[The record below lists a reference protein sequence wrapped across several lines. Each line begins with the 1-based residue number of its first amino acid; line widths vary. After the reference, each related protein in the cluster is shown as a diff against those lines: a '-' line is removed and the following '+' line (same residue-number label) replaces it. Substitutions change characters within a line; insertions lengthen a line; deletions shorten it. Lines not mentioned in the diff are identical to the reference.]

1 MTKPSKQTTVTAAY
15 CTCKDFGFRKTA
27 ATAVAIHADADAI
40 ESDATHTRSF
50 RQIDRRIAYMDNWL
64 YLHTYYIYNRMYRKM
79 NVKEELMPCINHSH
93 INRQQ

>member
-40 ESDATHTRSF
+40 ESDATHTWSF
-50 RQIDRRIAYMDNWL
+50 RQIDRQTYCIHGQL
-64 YLHTYYIYNRMYRKM
+64 VISTYL
-79 NVKEELMPCINHSH
+79 LH
-93 INRQQ
+93 I